1 LIFRKLHSEDK
12 AGIYLTVIL
21 HLCVIIILLVIQIGK
36 ELSAESSF
44 VMDFTKQEELEKQ
57 QAEAIQQEQWERAE
71 RLGDKLVDLE
81 SNSAFSKC
89 FNCGKRSCP
98 GYPDGIIAGEEF

>member
-1 LIFRKLHSEDK
+1 MKVCK
-12 AGIYLTVIL
+12 AFQTARRQWQAKY
-21 HLCVIIILLVIQIGK
+21 K
-36 ELSAESSF
+36 N
-44 VMDFTKQEELEKQ
+44 LEKRH
-57 QAEAIQQEQWERAE
+57 AEAMRQAQWERAE